1 MSLIDIGTY
10 VTPLF
15 PLGRRE
21 IAVSVM
27 ILDIK
32 SKGKCFE
39 GVSGVW
45 ESQSCK
51 VATAMARLGRG
62 GADVRCDQGVRWSR
76 GGNEAKTKER

>member
-15 PLGRRE
+15 PVGRRE

-32 SKGKCFE
+32 SEGKCFE

-45 ESQSCK
+45 GR
-51 VATAMARLGRG
+51 ATAMARLGRE
-62 GADVRCDQGVRWSR
+62 GAGVRCDQEVRWSR